1 MNGSSASSDELM
13 SGILAGL
20 DGNQACDILV
30 CPAYVHLTQTA
41 TKLAGSVVQLG
52 AQNLSAESKGAFTG
66 EISGDMLTDIGCSH
80 VLVGH
85 SERRA
90 LYGEDDQLV
99 AQKFVAAQGVGLVP
113 VLCVGETLEERES
126 GVTEDVVSRQ
136 LDVVLDQA
144 KVAAFENAI
153 VAYEPVWAIGTGK
166 TASPEQAQAVHAMIR
181 ERIAARDD
189 KIASGLRIL
198 YGGSVNGGN
207 AQELFSMTDV
217 DGGLVGGASLKAD
230 EFLKIIHAA

>member
-126 GVTEDVVSRQ
+126 GVTEEVVSRQ